1 MGKIKVPGITSKA
14 LLSVYYKEISCQLL
28 KVPRTHSSALYV
40 VILEDLLEE
49 VEGPVLEEV
58 VDDEIVV
65 AEEVV
70 EELDD
75 NEFVVVEVVANIQLE
90 LAEHILELLSQQLA
104 VGL

>member
-14 LLSVYYKEISCQLL
+14 LLSVYYKEISCRLL
-28 KVPRTHSSALYV
+28 KVPRTHSSAIYV

-49 VEGPVLEEV
+49 VEALVLEEA

-65 AEEVV
+65 AEEVE

-75 NEFVVVEVVANIQLE
+75 NEFVVEVEAAANI
-90 LAEHILELLSQQLA
+90 
-104 VGL
+104 

>member
-14 LLSVYYKEISCQLL
+14 LLSFYYKEISCRLL

-49 VEGPVLEEV
+49 VEGLALEEA

-65 AEEVV
+65 AEEA
-70 EELDD
+70 
-75 NEFVVVEVVANIQLE
+75 ANIQPE